1 MSWGKRAS
9 MVYSTNWSLATDGK
23 WLGKRR
29 VLNSSHFL
37 MRGHTS
43 TEAAPQNEPAPTA
56 PVLTSS
62 LQASFLTRH
71 TFLSKWDTPYIYQ
84 SIFLPSVHLASLHP
98 PAPAHLPQTL
108 LAQHLHA
115 SHVLR
120 LPFLPS
126 PILHLGGGSLSS
138 MVAPLSFSRA
148 GLWWMPPGSLGSP
161 PTIKSTLFFHEEVYS
176 VEGL

>member
-9 MVYSTNWSLATDGK
+9 LVYSTSWSLATDEKWPGK
-23 WLGKRR
+23 KRGP
-29 VLNSSHFL
+29 NSPHL
-37 MRGHTS
+37 LLHGHMS
-43 TEAAPQNEPAPTA
+43 TAAAPQNRPVPIA
-56 PVLTSS
+56 PVLASS

-84 SIFLPSVHLASLHP
+84 SVFLLSVRLTSLHP
-98 PAPAHLPQTL
+98 PAPARLPQTL

-115 SHVLR
+115 SHALH
-120 LPFLPS
+120 LPLLPS

-138 MVAPLSFSRA
+138 MVALLSFSRA

-161 PTIKSTLFFHEEVYS
+161 PTIKSTLFFH
-176 VEGL
+176 